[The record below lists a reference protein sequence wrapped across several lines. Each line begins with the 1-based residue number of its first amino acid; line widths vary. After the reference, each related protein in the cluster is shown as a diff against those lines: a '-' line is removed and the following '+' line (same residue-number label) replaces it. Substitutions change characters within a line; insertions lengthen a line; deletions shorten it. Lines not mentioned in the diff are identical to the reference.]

1 MNPLDIL
8 VLVLYFGG
16 VCAAGLWFAKR
27 NTSTEAYFLGNRN
40 FPAWA
45 IGISMVGTS
54 ISSISFLA
62 YPGDAYKTAWL
73 RMLPNFMLPFAI
85 LVAAIWILPIFRAKA
100 YTSAFEY
107 LEDRF
112 GPSTR
117 IYGAVMFIIAQLV
130 RVSMILFLV
139 SLLIQQFTGWNIAVC
154 IFAGGIIVA
163 FYTVVGGFE
172 AVVWTDV
179 IQTIVL
185 LLGGIICLAIILN
198 ELPGGIGQVM
208 DSARDAGKFAFA
220 PYDSELQRAG
230 SAEWTFSFTKQTA
243 LMMLLVGLVSWM
255 TEYSSNQNVVQ
266 RYCASRS
273 IANARKSMW
282 LCCVTSIP
290 IWAFFMF
297 VGTALYAYYQAFP
310 TPETTG
316 MLMGT
321 DDFKSDQILPFFI
334 LQKLPAGLA
343 GLVVAAVLAAAMSSL
358 DSSIN
363 AISTVTITD
372 IVKRHLKPGL
382 EDKQYLR
389 MAHWIAIASS
399 VVMIIGAMVFSRGQ
413 DTTMQDTVTKMV
425 AITAGGLMGLYFLG
439 FFTRRGDGRS
449 IGIGIACTIAFTTY
463 RALEELEIVPKTILD
478 SYYTGIVGNILI
490 LVTGLI
496 AFYVFR
502 SSKDRDLTNMTVW
515 TMRDDPDTIE
525 Q

>member
-1 MNPLDIL
+1 MDPVDIV

-27 NTSTEAYFLGNRN
+27 NTTTEAYFLGNRN

-54 ISSISFLA
+54 ISSVSFLA

-73 RMLPNFMLPFAI
+73 RMLPNFMLPVAI
-85 LVAAIWILPIFRAKA
+85 LVASIWILPMFRAKS

-117 IYGAVMFIIAQLV
+117 IYGAIMFIIAQLV
-130 RVSMILFLV
+130 RVSLILFLV
-139 SLLIQQFTGWNIAVC
+139 SLLIQQFTGWNIVAC
-154 IFAGGIIVA
+154 ILAGGIIVA

-179 IQTIVL
+179 IQTFVL
-185 LLGGIICLAIILN
+185 LFGGIICLAIILN
-198 ELPGGIGQVM
+198 ELPGGLGQVM

-220 PYDSELQRAG
+220 PYNVELQE
-230 SAEWTFSFTKQTA
+230 AEKASWSFSLSHKTA
-243 LMMLLVGLVSWM
+243 LMMLLVGLTNWM

-282 LCCVTSIP
+282 LCCITSIP

-310 TPETTG
+310 TSDTTA
-316 MLMGT
+316 MLMG
-321 DDFKSDQILPFFI
+321 DLKSDQILPFFI

-372 IVKRHLKPGL
+372 IIKRHLKPGL

-389 MAHWIAIASS
+389 YAHIIAIVSS
-399 VVMIIGAMVFSRGQ
+399 VVMIAGAIVFSQGSG
-413 DTTMQDTVTKMV
+413 TTMQDTVNNMV

-439 FFTRRGDGRS
+439 FLTKRGDGRS
-449 IGIGIACTIAFTTY
+449 IALAIGCTIAFTSY
-463 RALEELEIVPKTILD
+463 RVLEKFELVPAMPLD
-478 SYYTGIVGNILI
+478 GYYTGIVGNVVIM
-490 LVTGLI
+490 VTGLI
-496 AFYVFR
+496 AFSLVATN
-502 SSKDRDLTNMTVW
+502 KERDLTNMTVW
-515 TMRDDPDTIE
+515 TMQDDPDTIE